1 MYPSEVQGFIDF
13 LDEYTENDTLETC
26 HIMHLHPK
34 GLAYPNGYYDSQFFE
49 LVIYNTETMQK
60 RNVGKR
66 DGLVFYDNAHID
78 LKHHQRRVVQ
88 VFMHP
93 LGRYEDG
100 LVLCK
105 SGSAEP

>member
-1 MYPSEVQGFIDF
+1 MYPNEVEGFIDF

-78 LKHHQRRVVQ
+78 IMRIFADGSTMVRFSHAVKIDGFQAVHVSRV
-88 VFMHP
+88 
-93 LGRYEDG
+93 
-100 LVLCK
+100 
-105 SGSAEP
+105 